1 MSNLSC
7 FLAGNVEKRENKKII
22 VSNRFKDKDGKAVEW
37 EIRSISA
44 DEDEV
49 LRKSCTKK
57 VPVVGKKNQFTQD
70 FDANAY
76 LAKLATKAVVFPD
89 LNNAEL
95 QNSYGV
101 MGAEQLIKVML
112 YKDEFDFLTEQL
124 VTNSESEDINELI
137 DEAKNS

>member
-7 FLAGNVEKRENKKII
+7 FLAGNVEKRENKKVV
-22 VSNRFKDKDGKAVEW
+22 VSERFKNNGKPVEW

-44 DEDEV
+44 EEDEA
-49 LRKSCTKK
+49 LRKACTRK
-57 VPVVGKKNQFTQD
+57 VPIVGKKNQFTQE
-70 FDANAY
+70 FDGNAY
-76 LAKLATKAVVFPD
+76 LSKLAAKAVVYPD

-112 YKDEFDFLTEQL
+112 YKDEFDKLTECL
-124 VTNSESEDINELI
+124 VESTDTEDINELI
-137 DEAKNS
+137 EEAKN

>member
-7 FLAGNVEKRENKKII
+7 FLAGNVEKRENKKIV
-22 VSNRFKDKDGKAVEW
+22 VSNRFKDKDGKPVEW

-44 DEDEV
+44 EEDEI

-57 VPVVGKKNQFTQD
+57 IPVVGKKNQFTQD

-76 LAKLATKAVVFPD
+76 LAKLAAKAVVFPD
-89 LNNAEL
+89 LTDAGL
-95 QNSYGV
+95 QDSYKV

-112 YKDEFDFLTEQL
+112 YKDEFDYLTEQL
-124 VTNSESEDINELI
+124 VNNTDSEDINELI
-137 DEAKNS
+137 DEAKN

>member
-1 MSNLSC
+1 MQNLTC
-7 FLAGNVEKRENKKII
+7 FLANNVEKRTNKKVVISERI
-22 VSNRFKDKDGKAVEW
+22 KNNGKPVEW

-44 DEDEV
+44 EEDEV

-57 VPVVGKKNQFTQD
+57 VPVTGKKNQFTQD
-70 FDANAY
+70 FDSNAY
-76 LAKLATKAVVFPD
+76 LVKLAAKAVVYPD

-112 YKDEFDFLTEQL
+112 YKDEFDRLTELL
-124 VTNSESEDINELI
+124 VNSSEAEDINELI
-137 DEAKNS
+137 EEAKN

>member
-7 FLAGNVEKRENKKII
+7 FLAGNVEKRENKKI
-22 VSNRFKDKDGKAVEW
+22 VVGNRFKDKDGKPVEW

-44 DEDEV
+44 EEDEV
-49 LRKSCTKK
+49 IRKACTKK
-57 VPVVGKKNQFTQD
+57 IPVVGKKNQFTQD
-70 FDANAY
+70 FDANSY
-76 LAKLATKAVVFPD
+76 MAKLAAKAVVFPD

-112 YKDEFDFLTEQL
+112 YKDEFDYLTEQL
-124 VTNSESEDINELI
+124 VSNTDTEDVNELI
-137 DEAKNS
+137 DEAKN

>member
-7 FLAGNVEKRENKKII
+7 FLAGNVEKRENKKIV
-22 VSNRFKDKDGKAVEW
+22 VSNRFKNKDGKPVEW

-49 LRKSCTKK
+49 IRKSCTKR

-70 FDANAY
+70 FDGNAY
-76 LAKLATKAVVFPD
+76 LSKLAAKAVVFPD
-89 LNNAEL
+89 LNDADL

-112 YKDEFDFLTEQL
+112 YKVEFDYLTEQL
-124 VTNSESEDINELI
+124 VSNSDIEDVEELV
-137 DEAKNS
+137 DEAKN